1 MTLQAVR
8 GCQQVFSAAFIA
20 HVELAYD
27 GDAVKN
33 ELCTPIPHPDRDL
46 DWLRLTAADL
56 RNFQRWLDDSD
67 LSDWLSSARLNLLAD
82 ILPPLSHKPRVRDR
96 VVSMFQSKLNTSSE
110 QLEKLLSDATAVQ
123 R

>member
-1 MTLQAVR
+1 M
-8 GCQQVFSAAFIA
+8 
-20 HVELAYD
+20 
-27 GDAVKN
+27 
-33 ELCTPIPHPDRDL
+33 
-46 DWLRLTAADL
+46 TAADL
-56 RNFQRWLDDSD
+56 RNFQRWLDDSE